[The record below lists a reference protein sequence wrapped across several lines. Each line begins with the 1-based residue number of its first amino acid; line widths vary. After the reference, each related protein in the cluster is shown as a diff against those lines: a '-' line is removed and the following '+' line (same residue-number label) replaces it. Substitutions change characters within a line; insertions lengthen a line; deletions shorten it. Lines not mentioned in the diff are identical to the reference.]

1 VLQQRGTRMDK
12 PLKPQVVAY
21 HVNKFLTEDTLIAS
35 DTGTVTT
42 WAARYLKMR
51 GNMQFSAS
59 GLLASMANGL
69 PYAVGAA
76 VGNPGKPVVAM
87 VGDGG
92 LTMLMGELATIAKYK
107 LPIKVIVFKNNTL
120 GQIKWEQIVF
130 EGNPEFGC
138 ELHPIDFAAVA
149 RACGIPGFTLDDPQ
163 KAEQTIGEVF
173 RTQGPALLEAVVDK
187 NEPPLPGNITVEQ
200 AYNFAKSLVRG
211 EKDRWAIIKTIA
223 EDRIR
228 EVV

>member
-1 VLQQRGTRMDK
+1 
-12 PLKPQVVAY
+12 
-21 HVNKFLTEDTLIAS
+21 VNKFLQDDTLIVS
-35 DTGTVTT
+35 DTDTVTT

-51 GNMQFSAS
+51 GTMQFSGS

-76 VGNPGKPVVAM
+76 IGNPGKPVVAM

-92 LTMLMGELATIAKYK
+92 FTMLMGEMATIVKYQ

-120 GQIKWEQIVF
+120 GQIKWEQMIL

-138 ELHPIDFAAVA
+138 DLHPIDFAAVA
-149 RACGIPGFTLDDPQ
+149 RACGAAGFTLDDPKQ
-163 KAEQTIGEVF
+163 AEEVIGAAF
-173 RTQGPALLEAVVDK
+173 RTPGPALVEAIVDK
-187 NEPPLPGNITVEQ
+187 NEPPLPGNITMKQ
-200 AYNFAKSLVRG
+200 AFRFAESLVRG
-211 EKDRWAIIKTIA
+211 EKDRWDILKTVAQDKIL
-223 EDRIR
+223 